1 MKRKNVRKWMGSVLT
16 AALAVVLLGITG
28 CSDQADQ
35 PVSPQAKSGAAAPM
49 MGLSKDNPG
58 VQRAMEVQNRNTER
72 FLENHEIVG
81 TGTGMTDEGEPAVIV
96 YTKKEL
102 GSKVIPA
109 TLEGIPVLERIVG
122 EVEPLSF
129 SAGGNTKPAATTKK
143 VPGSA
148 STTIPL
154 PSARHPRP
162 VPIGISTGNI
172 YVCGGGTIGVR
183 VRDIEST
190 YALSCNHVWGRLNA
204 AVAGEKIVQP
214 AGSDAGCA
222 QNLSDVVG
230 AVAAVEPIIHLSTA
244 NNIMDATLVTT
255 SAAEMSNSTP
265 LDGYGIPSSNPV
277 EPVVGLA
284 VQKYGRTTGLTKGKI
299 SAINV
304 TLGLNYGYGTARFV
318 GQIAIEP
325 ARKNS
330 DFCDTGDSGSLI
342 VTNDSN
348 ADPVGLLFARAGSLT
363 YANPIGPILSRFNVV
378 IDGK

>member
-1 MKRKNVRKWMGSVLT
+1 
-16 AALAVVLLGITG
+16 
-28 CSDQADQ
+28 
-35 PVSPQAKSGAAAPM
+35 
-49 MGLSKDNPG
+49 
-58 VQRAMEVQNRNTER
+58 
-72 FLENHEIVG
+72 
-81 TGTGMTDEGEPAVIV
+81 MTDEGTPAVIV

-102 GSKVIPA
+102 GKNVVPTS
-109 TLEGIPVLERIVG
+109 LEGIPVIERIVG

-129 SAGGNTKPAATTKK
+129 AGGGKTKPAASTKK
-143 VPGSA
+143 NPGSA
-148 STTIPL
+148 STTTPL

-162 VPIGISTGNI
+162 VPIGISTGNL

-183 VRDIEST
+183 VRDNENT

-204 AVAGEKIVQP
+204 AVPGEKIVQP

-222 QNLSDVVG
+222 QLLADVVG

-244 NNIMDATLVTT
+244 SNMMDATLVMT

-265 LDGYGIPSSNPV
+265 IDGYGVPSSIPAA
-277 EPVVGLA
+277 PVVGLA

-348 ADPVGLLFARAGSLT
+348 ADPVGLLFARAGSIT
-363 YANPIGPILSRFNVV
+363 YANPIEPILTRFNVV
-378 IDGK
+378 VDGK